1 MRNTMEEWR
10 DIKGYEGLYQVSN
23 YGRVKSL
30 NYNHTGEE
38 RILKP
43 ARFAMKSGNS
53 YYKVK
58 LCKDG
63 KTNNKRVHVLVAE
76 AFIPNPDNLPEVN
89 HKDENGLNNRV
100 DNLEWCTRKYNI
112 NYGTAIERMK
122 EKMINGKTSKPVYQY
137 SIDGKLIKEWSSTME
152 IQRQTGY
159 ANGNIGKCCRGKYKQ
174 AYGYKWSYC
183 LSL

>member
-1 MRNTMEEWR
+1 MEEWR

-43 ARFAMKSGNS
+43 GKVGKTV
-53 YYKVK
+53 YYKVI

-63 KTNNKRVHVLVAE
+63 KTYNKWVHRLVAQ

-100 DNLEWCTRKYNI
+100 DNLEWCTRTYNN
-112 NYGTAIERMK
+112 NYGTRIQRV
-122 EKMINGKTSKPVYQY
+122 SKPVYQY
-137 SIDGKLIKEWSSTME
+137 TLDGKLAKIWPSVME
-152 IQRQTGY
+152 IVRQLGY
-159 ANGNIGKCCRGKYKQ
+159 SQGTISMCCRGKRPT
-174 AYGYKWSYC
+174 AYGYVWKYIE
-183 LSL
+183 

>member
-1 MRNTMEEWR
+1 MEEWR

-30 NYNHTGEE
+30 DYNHTGEE

-43 ARFAMKSGNS
+43 VRLAMKSGNA
-53 YYKVK
+53 YYQVH

-63 KTNNKRVHVLVAE
+63 KTNSKRVHRLVAQ
-76 AFIPNPDNLPEVN
+76 AFIPNPNGLPDIN

-100 DNLEWCTRKYNI
+100 DNLEWCTHKYNC
-112 NYGTAIERMK
+112 NYGTRNGRIK
-122 EKMINGKTSKPVYQY
+122 QKMINGKTSKPVYQY
-137 SIDGKLIKEWSSTME
+137 SIDGKLIKEWTSLNE
-152 IQRQTGY
+152 IERQTGY
-159 ANGNIGKCCRGKYKQ
+159 SCAHICKCCSGERKT